1 MKTFYYQTR
10 KKEWIL
16 RKYYILWISKLL
28 YVVLP
33 LLNRIDKIYTSYIN
47 CKMSGGSKKIHRH
60 PGRWTKMYLGIKTFL
75 LPVLLYCKLQFCS
88 LVTLLQMVVKKM
100 LQTFTEL
107 KSNVNNSDFST
118 LKLVSICFFS
128 ISVTNNPQVVY
139 LFT

>member
-1 MKTFYYQTR
+1 
-10 KKEWIL
+10 
-16 RKYYILWISKLL
+16 
-28 YVVLP
+28 
-33 LLNRIDKIYTSYIN
+33 
-47 CKMSGGSKKIHRH
+47 
-60 PGRWTKMYLGIKTFL
+60 MYLGIKTFL

-128 ISVTNNPQVVY
+128 TSVTNNPQVVY
-139 LFT
+139 LFTYYTLKTYPPT

>member
-1 MKTFYYQTR
+1 
-10 KKEWIL
+10 
-16 RKYYILWISKLL
+16 
-28 YVVLP
+28 
-33 LLNRIDKIYTSYIN
+33 
-47 CKMSGGSKKIHRH
+47 
-60 PGRWTKMYLGIKTFL
+60 MYLGIKTFL

-107 KSNVNNSDFST
+107 KSILKSNVNNSDFST

-128 ISVTNNPQVVY
+128 TSVTNNPQVVY

>member
-10 KKEWIL
+10 TKEWIL

-60 PGRWTKMYLGIKTFL
+60 PGRRTKMYLGIKTFL

-88 LVTLLQMVVKKM
+88 LVTHTDLKCHFQSKMKKKSKMLWHQFFWVNNLLQTRD
-100 LQTFTEL
+100 Q
-107 KSNVNNSDFST
+107 SDQEEF
-118 LKLVSICFFS
+118 VA
-128 ISVTNNPQVVY
+128 
-139 LFT
+139 